1 MKILKY
7 EKKKNGMYQVF
18 LENGNNVDIHEEII
32 LKYGLL
38 IKKNTTD
45 SELEKMLDENKI
57 YIGYN
62 LAIKYLSKKMRTKK
76 EIIDYLSKN
85 NIDNNS
91 IVKIIELLNKDNYLD
106 EKTYISS
113 YINDRILLSY
123 DGPRKIK
130 DKLMSLGLKENYIDE
145 GLTIFNSKISREKI
159 GKIAEKMIKTNKS
172 KSSFILKNKIINYI
186 YNLGYYKDDIMS
198 IIDNIKFKNDLDIA
212 KKEYEKI
219 YKRLS
224 KKYSGSDL
232 EYRVKQKMYALGF
245 NNFSE

>member
-1 MKILKY
+1 MKIIKY

-32 LKYGLL
+32 LKYNLL
-38 IKKNTTD
+38 IKKNTT
-45 SELEKMLDENKI
+45 EEEIEKMLDENKI

-76 EIIDYLSKN
+76 EVIDYLTKN

-91 IVKIIELLNKDNYLD
+91 IVKIIELLDKEKYLD
-106 EKTYISS
+106 EKIYISS

-130 DKLMSLGLKENYIDE
+130 DKLLTLGLKESNIDE
-145 GLTIFNSKISREKI
+145 GLTKFDNKISKEKI
-159 GKIAEKMIKTNKS
+159 EKIALKMIKTNKS

-186 YNLGYYKDDIMS
+186 YNLGYYKDDI
-198 IIDNIKFKNDLDIA
+198 INTIDNIKFKNDNDIA

-219 YKRLS
+219 YKKLS
-224 KKYSGSDL
+224 KKYSGYDL
-232 EYRVKQKMYALGF
+232 ELKVKQKMYALGF
-245 NNFSE
+245 DNFSE